1 MKGQHFI
8 VTGGTSGLGLSIVR
22 KLLENKVHITLLV
35 RDIDKAN
42 GIFKQELGDTLN
54 VVFCDLNDNAS
65 IQALQFE
72 DNTSFDGFIYSAGLG
87 YFKSISDHSFSEM
100 IETYQLNLIGF
111 NVLYTKL
118 KPYLTPSAHIVGISS
133 QAAFTS
139 QANAAHYGA
148 SKAGFYALFNAL
160 RLESPN
166 LHIMTVNVGP
176 IDTPFHQKADPSM
189 QYAKKM
195 GKIML
200 NADTLADDIIHGIKT
215 NQLEINRPK
224 WMHYALKVYQIAPRF
239 FERSFPKLFKNKA

>member
-22 KLLENKVHITLLV
+22 KLLENKAQVTLLV
-35 RDIDKAN
+35 RDVDKAN
-42 GIFKQELGDTLN
+42 EIFKQELGNTLN
-54 VVFCDLNDNAS
+54 VIFCDLNDNKS

-87 YFKSISDHSFSEM
+87 YFKSISEHSITEM
-100 IETYQLNLIGF
+100 IETYQLNIIGF
-111 NVLYTKL
+111 NVLYTML
-118 KPYLTPSAHIVGISS
+118 RPSLTPTAHIVGISS
-133 QAAFTS
+133 QAAFST
-139 QANAAHYGA
+139 QVNAAHYGA
-148 SKAGFYALFNAL
+148 SKAGFYALMNAL

-189 QYAKKM
+189 KYAKRM

-200 NADTLADDIIHGIKT
+200 DANQLADDIILGIKT
-215 NQLEINRPK
+215 KQLEINRPK
-224 WMHYALKVYQIAPRF
+224 WMHYALKLYQIAPRL
-239 FERSFPKLFKNKA
+239 FERCFPKLFKNKA